1 MNWEQ
6 IAMQIIHIK
15 GKMPSLN
22 EYIKW
27 CRGNRYGASSKVKA
41 IEQSIMIQ
49 LGKLKPISK
58 PITIHFQWHEKDR
71 RRDKDNVAFAKK
83 FLLDALQYANIL
95 PNDNNRYIMGFSDG
109 FDYGNKENGVTMY
122 ISEAEEKD

>member
-1 MNWEQ
+1 MIE
-6 IAMQIIHIK
+6 IHIK
-15 GKMPSLN
+15 GKLPSLN
-22 EYIKW
+22 EYVRL
-27 CRGNRYGASSKVKA
+27 CRANKYGAGSAVKR
-41 IEQSIMIQ
+41 IEHGIMLQI
-49 LGKLKPISK
+49 GMRKLITKPVF
-58 PITIHFQWHEKDR
+58 IHFQWHEKNR